1 MEPILSV
8 EHLSVTFI
16 RYGRGLS
23 RMELPAVR
31 DVSLTVEPGRVTA
44 VAGES
49 GSGKSLLAHAILG
62 LLPRNARVGEVSAT
76 AEPSSLRN
84 GRRPSGAGRSP
95 SFPRELPTWTP

>member
-62 LLPRNARVGEVSAT
+62 LLPRNARVGGSI
-76 AEPSSLRN
+76 
-84 GRRPSGAGRSP
+84 RRSG
-95 SFPRELPTWTP
+95 

>member
-49 GSGKSLLAHAILG
+49 GSGACWPTPFWAF
-62 LLPRNARVGEVSAT
+62 
-76 AEPSSLRN
+76 
-84 GRRPSGAGRSP
+84 
-95 SFPRELPTWTP
+95 FPGTPG